1 MIYLW
6 ATTLLQTAFM
16 FSINTCWKGY
26 CWVVCFPAIQ
36 DLLPLPANALQR
48 VQTQIWAS
56 PPNVPLEVS
65 SCYCYFWNSDFL
77 QKPRTKT
84 PEAPVM
90 GISQTYGRRAL
101 QAMLSDTFA
110 NLQLLQ
116 HQVWVRYVS
125 SWCDIWLNFTCL
137 HLQASEILWNHQHPA
152 LCKLIGLLLAS
163 KIPHLPA

>member
-1 MIYLW
+1 M
-6 ATTLLQTAFM
+6 
-16 FSINTCWKGY
+16 
-26 CWVVCFPAIQ
+26 
-36 DLLPLPANALQR
+36 
-48 VQTQIWAS
+48 
-56 PPNVPLEVS
+56 PLEVS

-90 GISQTYGRRAL
+90 GISQTYGWRAL
-101 QAMLSDTFA
+101 QAILSDTFA

-163 KIPHLPA
+163 KIPHLPAEPEATGSFCTLQHVGPLFTCTSCQKSTQRKTEGWEPHVLSDYISSRSQTY